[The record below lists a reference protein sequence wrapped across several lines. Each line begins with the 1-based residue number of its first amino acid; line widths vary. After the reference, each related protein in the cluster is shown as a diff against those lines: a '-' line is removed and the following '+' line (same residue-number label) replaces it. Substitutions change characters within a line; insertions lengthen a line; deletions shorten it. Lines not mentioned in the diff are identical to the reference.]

1 MCTTTDI
8 KQKLNMNEDISSV
21 NKEYDNKLEEETDRF
36 NTQPK
41 YKRYAANKEFKEFRE
56 TLWDVKSEGKTMP
69 SLLLYTRQKYGYD
82 DDNMAIDNAEDD
94 DDDEDIVITNRQE
107 SIKCP
112 ITKRIMTD
120 PLISRRCEHSYS
132 SVIKDI
138 IKDSNERRIECP
150 VAGCVHFVTLSDLRP
165 NKLLARKIR
174 RKKFLE
180 MEEEME
186 EREKYE

>member
-1 MCTTTDI
+1 
-8 KQKLNMNEDISSV
+8 
-21 NKEYDNKLEEETDRF
+21 
-36 NTQPK
+36 
-41 YKRYAANKEFKEFRE
+41 
-56 TLWDVKSEGKTMP
+56 MP

-82 DDNMAIDNAEDD
+82 DDDMVIDNPEDEDD
-94 DDDEDIVITNRQE
+94 DIVITNRQE
-107 SIKCP
+107 STKCP
-112 ITKRIMTD
+112 ITKRTMTD

-138 IKDSNERRIECP
+138 IKKSEAMRIECP
-150 VAGCVHFVTLSDLRP
+150 VAGCVHFVTLSDLKP